1 MSCLGTKPSD
11 SALLVPHGPRCG
23 PQHCAES
30 ERTNAVPRCGRAPTL
45 PTPLDTFLENVS
57 GATDAMTAA
66 VGAALVGTASTALV
80 GTAAAAATTAALGS
94 CLAVAASLAAAPL
107 AVALVAAA
115 SIAAIVMAT
124 VASGLMTATTA
135 LVVAAVASASR
146 LVLATIA
153 AFSARVALLGDTEEL
168 KPNSLSCAVLKPWL
182 LKTVTM
188 PP

>member
-45 PTPLDTFLENVS
+45 PTPLENVS
-57 GATDAMTAA
+57 GAADAMTAA

-80 GTAAAAATTAALGS
+80 GTAAAAAATAALGS
-94 CLAVAASLAAAPL
+94 RLAVAASLAAAPL

-168 KPNSLSCAVLKPWL
+168 KPISLSCAVLKPWL

>member
-45 PTPLDTFLENVS
+45 PTPLDTFLENV
-57 GATDAMTAA
+57 DAMTAA

-80 GTAAAAATTAALGS
+80 GTAAAAAATAALGS